1 MKFIDQLH
9 RDTFQGHRPQHEQT
23 GQLSKDE
30 FQVHMINP
38 TSAEHIMRELELHRC
53 EHRECE
59 RKKQSTLRK
68 IKGMIWGVQD
78 HDDFDKELKIQY
90 PCAEGFQMPM
100 NAHSANTL
108 QGNNQMS
115 QDELGQTECCQA
127 KEDTLEKDS
136 HGNQSKSKEKIR
148 DHFKNDHPEILLAK
162 KAYQEAMNLGIK
174 QVTLKV
180 IKKFKDLL
188 NLLKKCD
195 KHPQCS
201 QKDAKKLNTMI
212 LQLAIQARKQ
222 PSASNLTQFKEM
234 VAVAMRQLQKKDEAS
249 KEDPGLIPKATLERQ
264 VETRK
269 VLQQHMQ
276 TGHNNAN
283 TANEDP
289 VKVSLDRQVKAKEA
303 LQKHMQTG
311 HDNINT
317 ANEDAQLTVLLDR
330 QVETKGVL
338 QQHMQTG
345 HDNANT
351 ANEDPVKVSLDRHV
365 ETKEVLQQHMQTGHD
380 NANTANEDAQL
391 TVSLERQVETNEVLH
406 EYMQTGNDNAKQ
418 AKVEN
423 KIGQAQKVDHN
434 RILEMNPRRSERL
447 QVVNK
452 DAEKDR
458 KTMGEQAVE
467 APKKFMCSECPY
479 KGPTKY
485 RLTEHIETVH
495 LKVKLQCD
503 QCESLVSPR

>member
-23 GQLSKDE
+23 GQQSKDE
-30 FQVHMINP
+30 FQVQMINR
-38 TSAEHIMRELELHRC
+38 TTATNKMRALELHRC
-53 EHRECE
+53 KHRECE
-59 RKKQSTLRK
+59 RKKQATLRK
-68 IKGMIWGVQD
+68 INGVIWKAQD
-78 HDDFDKELKIQY
+78 PDDFEEELKIQY

-351 ANEDPVKVSLDRHV
+351 ANEDPVNMSLDRQV
-365 ETKEVLQQHMQTGHD
+365 ETKEVLQHHMQTGHDNANITYPGLKVSLDRQVENKETMQQDMQTGHD
-380 NANTANEDAQL
+380 NANTANEDP
-391 TVSLERQVETNEVLH
+391 
-406 EYMQTGNDNAKQ
+406 G
-418 AKVEN
+418 
-423 KIGQAQKVDHN
+423 IGRARKVDHN
-434 RILEMNPRRSERL
+434 SILKANHRRSELL

-452 DAEKDR
+452 DAETDR
-458 KTMGEQAVE
+458 KTTREQTVE
-467 APKKFMCSECPY
+467 APKKFMCPECPY
-479 KGPTKY
+479 TGPSKY
-485 RLTEHIETVH
+485 KLADHTQAVH
-495 LKVKLQCD
+495 LKIKLQCD
-503 QCESLVSPR
+503 QCASLVSPR